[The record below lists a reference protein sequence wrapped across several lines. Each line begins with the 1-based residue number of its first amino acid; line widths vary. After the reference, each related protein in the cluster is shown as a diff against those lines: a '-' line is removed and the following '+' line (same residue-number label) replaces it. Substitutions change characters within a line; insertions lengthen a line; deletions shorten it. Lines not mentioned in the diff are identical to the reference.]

1 MQRRWKLGLPASS
14 QITIIIMRYS
24 LLSDRGKHFIVE
36 SHNENV
42 PKYHLNA
49 LVISEMDHWTSP
61 NPTLSCEP
69 MALFHRGHGTIE
81 FLTKKKK
88 KEKRSNAERCVWL
101 LSDWGIFFF
110 KFAKASFR
118 FHIVK
123 MVQNTHTKK
132 RTKFFTKKLSDWT
145 QNLYCSNWIKCQS
158 TK

>member
-14 QITIIIMRYS
+14 QITIFIMRYS

-101 LSDWGIFFF
+101 LSDWGIFFLNFFF
-110 KFAKASFR
+110 KLKLHSGFTSSKWY
-118 FHIVK
+118 K
-123 MVQNTHTKK
+123 THTQKNELNFLL
-132 RTKFFTKKLSDWT
+132 R
-145 QNLYCSNWIKCQS
+145 N
-158 TK
+158 